1 MTERPPW
8 WRWRARRAF
17 DDDEADSELE
27 GLLQMAYIQGR
38 VDLAYELE
46 AQQGIPLDTRQRM
59 SERYERGGLDS

>member
-1 MTERPPW
+1 V
-8 WRWRARRAF
+8 F

-59 SERYERGGLDS
+59 SERYEWGGLDS